1 MVVVDDERGAAW
13 RRNGGPK
20 IMSRVCVT
28 AAMIF
33 ASGRSVL
40 GRIILPPPAVSR
52 ASPGPAQSRFQ
63 DSRARNKAKRPL
75 HNPVSVAETSPFA
88 SSVTQSLR
96 NPATANVKS
105 LRQNIHHHNRK
116 TRTMADSQLYEDTFH
131 VTSIDNAKYDRV
143 TRIAG
148 TSADSQTTMTL
159 DVNSELYP
167 IEVGETVQLLL
178 ASTLNLDGTKDE
190 RGWRELDSTTETTL
204 ADMYDY
210 VCHGKVYRFEEGDGD
225 HM

>member
-1 MVVVDDERGAAW
+1 
-13 RRNGGPK
+13 
-20 IMSRVCVT
+20 
-28 AAMIF
+28 
-33 ASGRSVL
+33 
-40 GRIILPPPAVSR
+40 
-52 ASPGPAQSRFQ
+52 
-63 DSRARNKAKRPL
+63 
-75 HNPVSVAETSPFA
+75 
-88 SSVTQSLR
+88 
-96 NPATANVKS
+96 
-105 LRQNIHHHNRK
+105 
-116 TRTMADSQLYEDTFH
+116 MADSQLYEDTFH

-225 HM
+225 HIKVYVSFGGLLLFIDGPYKKLTPLRIDYTYLLLKK